1 MAIAKKKRIYP
12 MEGGRK
18 REWKRGRRALPFEG
32 PRSRLVGCFRPVV
45 ILAVDVPYSKKRSP
59 SMDSWS

>member
-12 MEGGRK
+12 MGGGRK
-18 REWKRGRRALPFEG
+18 REWKRGRRALPLEG
-32 PRSRLVGCFRPVV
+32 PRSRLVGFRPVV